1 MPNNI
6 VSITG
11 NLTRDAELRATK
23 NESFILSFSIAVNE
37 RRKQEDG
44 TWKDEPSYFDCKLF
58 GKRAQGA
65 APYLVKGT
73 KVTVQGKLR
82 QERWQTKDGQNR
94 SAVLIAVDEFEFM
107 SKMADKPQT
116 GFAVNAPASRHD
128 DVYDEELPF

>member
-1 MPNNI
+1 MPNNV
-6 VSITG
+6 VSVTG

-23 NESFILSFSIAVNE
+23 NDSFILSFSIAVNE

-65 APYLVKGT
+65 AQYLVKGT

-107 SKMADKPQT
+107 SRAGQT
-116 GFAVNAPASRHD
+116 PHPGFAANAPASPQD
-128 DVYDEELPF
+128 GLYDEELPF